1 MGKSESAGIHS
12 NTNRKLLNSIRRD
25 GGEAQKIINV
35 KNAYWKGQNPWVT
48 IDNPNRGETNK
59 RKIRVRAN
67 ELWGNPKE
75 REKQRFIMK

>member
-48 IDNPNRGETNK
+48 IDNPNREETNK